1 MNKILVVEDEVNTA
15 DLLRRYFEIVGH
27 VVLSA
32 HTGAQAIAM
41 AGEHLPAVIILD
53 IMLPDMTGYDVC
65 KRLRTNA
72 ETNHIPIIFLTQK
85 DARTDRLE
93 GLSLGA
99 DDYITKPFDIEELRL
114 RVHNILVRM
123 GGASFVDPRTGL
135 PNVELTRK
143 RLPKLLDN
151 PEMTFLNVRVLRFKE
166 FTGKYGP
173 VAANQVIRGAA
184 RLIGDVL
191 HEVDPVGSFLG
202 QPADD
207 RFLVAVLKPHTERVE
222 KEVPKRFSQQAS
234 KYYDYKDQTRGHML
248 VDDKKVDFVALE
260 AKRAKAETIRKE
272 VVEVG
277 PTKSS

>member
-27 VVLSA
+27 EVLSA

-65 KRLRTNA
+65 KRLRTNS
-72 ETNHIPIIFLTQK
+72 ETERIPIIFLTQK
-85 DARTDRLE
+85 DTRTDRLE

-135 PNVELTRK
+135 PNVELTKK

-151 PEMTFLNVRVLRFKE
+151 ADMVFFNVRVLRFKE
-166 FTGKYGP
+166 YTETHGP

-184 RLIGDVL
+184 KLIGDVL
-191 HEVDPVGSFLG
+191 HEVDPIGSFLG
-202 QPADD
+202 HPGDD
-207 RFLVAVLKPHTERVE
+207 RFLVAVLKAHAERVE
-222 KEVPKRFSQQAS
+222 KELPKRFGQQAS
-234 KYYDYKDQTRGHML
+234 KYYDYKDQARGHAL
-248 VDDKKVDFVALE
+248 VDGKKVEFVVLE
-260 AKRAKAETIRKE
+260 VKRTKAETIRKE
-272 VVEVG
+272 VVE
-277 PTKSS
+277 S

>member
-27 VVLSA
+27 EVLSA

-41 AGEHLPAVIILD
+41 AGEHLPSVIILD
-53 IMLPDMTGYDVC
+53 IILPDVTGYDVC
-65 KRLRTNA
+65 KRLRTNS

-85 DARTDRLE
+85 DTRTDRLE

-135 PNVELTRK
+135 PNVELTKK

-151 PEMTFLNVRVLRFKE
+151 AKMAFLNVQVLRYEKFAE
-166 FTGKYGP
+166 SYGP
-173 VAANQVIRGAA
+173 VAANQAIRSAA
-184 RLIGDVL
+184 KLIGDVL
-191 HEVDPVGSFLG
+191 HEVDPIGSFLG
-202 QPADD
+202 HPADD
-207 RFLVAVLKPHTERVE
+207 RFLVAVRKEHAGRVE
-222 KEVPKRFSQQAS
+222 KELPKRFSQQAQ
-234 KYYDYKDQTRGHML
+234 KYYNYKDQKQGHML
-248 VDDKKVDFVALE
+248 VDDKKIEFMALE
-260 AKRAKAETIRKE
+260 VKRAEAEAIRKE
-272 VVEVG
+272 VIG
-277 PTKSS
+277 A